1 MQENKPTNQSVLQT
15 NKANHVK
22 TANPTN
28 QYNPNK
34 ANLARTENPTNQSNP
49 NKANHAR
56 TANPAIHAYQT
67 KQTMQE
73 QQIQLTNLIQK
84 NQPCENTNQLTNL
97 IQTNKV
103 KHVRTANPAT

>member
-84 NQPCENTNQLTNL
+84 NQPFENTNQLTNL